1 MIPELEQLLIIQDRD
16 QKMLQLKS
24 ELKRLPLE
32 EESAKLRLV
41 NDQASKDKIEKLIQ
55 VNEVGIKSLELDI
68 ETRRDTI
75 SKLKV
80 QQFETR
86 KNDEYQALNHEID
99 RYQDDISNLEDSEIE
114 LMESGEQLTVE
125 LTQAKKTLQDTQGI
139 VDKEIKIIN
148 ERRGHCDNLLNETSK
163 ERQSMASTVD
173 PDLLKA
179 FERIFSSKKGDAIAE
194 LENAVCAGCHMKVT
208 PATAIAVRA
217 SKDIAHCDQCG
228 RMLYD

>member
-1 MIPELEQLLIIQDRD
+1 MTLWEEKI
-16 QKMLQLKS
+16 LQLKS

-41 NDQASKDKIEKLIQ
+41 DDQASKDKIDKLIQ

-99 RYQDDISNLEDSEIE
+99 RYQDDISNLEDSELE
-114 LMESGEQLTVE
+114 LMESGEQLATE
-125 LTQAKKTLQDTQGI
+125 LTQAKKTLQDTHEG
-139 VDKEIKIIN
+139 VKIALVTANVQLSIQ
-148 ERRGHCDNLLNETSK
+148 E
-163 ERQSMASTVD
+163 
-173 PDLLKA
+173 KA
-179 FERIFSSKKGDAIAE
+179 DSLGVAFIA
-194 LENAVCAGCHMKVT
+194 KPVT
-208 PATAIAVRA
+208 EEKI
-217 SKDIAHCDQCG
+217 SNFLDQCLFWGSRSGG
-228 RMLYD
+228 RGFSLDFDRKDSPSFI